1 MNWQLLPTFSF
12 LSARQSERRF
22 SSGGFYMNILSTSSA
37 VKNSFYR
44 SAVQSKQDVV
54 FIFLLI
60 FTFHPLRDGVHRR
73 VSRMLRRRNRELF
86 CLQSSMEVEM
96 IHCSLFSVSILCTWY
111 SLSSKVH
118 VFCVCETVG

>member
-1 MNWQLLPTFSF
+1 
-12 LSARQSERRF
+12 
-22 SSGGFYMNILSTSSA
+22 MNILSTSSA

-96 IHCSLFSVSILCTWY
+96 IHCSLFSVSVFY
-111 SLSSKVH
+111 VH
-118 VFCVCETVG
+118 GTPCPVKSMYFAFVRQ